1 MKKGLVIF
9 SGGQDSTTVLGVA
22 RKECDDVSLLSFN
35 YGQKHVIE
43 NQSALNI
50 AGALN
55 HDIELLTLPDRI
67 LKGTSPL
74 LKGGDDLGKYENV
87 EELPEG
93 VEPTF
98 VPARNILFLTI
109 ASNRAY
115 CLGITDIY
123 LGVCEED
130 FGGYWDCRNDF
141 IQHMSKALS
150 QGLYGNNSSINIHTP
165 LMYKTKRQTVD
176 LAVKVYGKSFY
187 EIFSMT
193 HTCYDGVKYGCGKC
207 HACHLRDRGFK
218 EAGVDDPHWYN
229 RSAF

>member
-22 RKECDDVSLLSFN
+22 QKECDEVVLLSFN
-35 YGQKHVIE
+35 YGQRHSIE
-43 NQSALNI
+43 NNSALNI
-50 AGALN
+50 AGYFG
-55 HDIELLTLPDRI
+55 HDFELLKLPDNI

-74 LKGGDDLGKYENV
+74 LKDGDKLGKYNSV
-87 EELPEG
+87 DELPGG

-115 CLGITDIY
+115 CLGVTDIY

-141 IQHMSKALS
+141 IQKMSIALS

-165 LMYKTKRQTVD
+165 LMYKSKKDTVL
-176 LAVKVYGKSFY
+176 LANEVFGNKFY
-187 EIFSMT
+187 EVFSMT
-193 HTCYDGVKYGCGKC
+193 HTCYDGVKYGCGQC
-207 HACHLRDRGFK
+207 HACILRDRGFK
-218 EAGVDDPHWYN
+218 EAGIDDPHWRN
-229 RSAF
+229 RR